1 MLQFK
6 QKIYVGIYPSSFTIS
21 IFEQRSSFQ
30 MFHFMTNDPEVVV
43 KCRWGSGGAVSSAV
57 SSRQSLGRGSGGKTP
72 EKYGSFSICRANK

>member
-1 MLQFK
+1 
-6 QKIYVGIYPSSFTIS
+6 
-21 IFEQRSSFQ
+21 